1 MSTRS
6 ITGIWKPEGDPIGVG
21 VYVHSDGYPEGRLP
35 DLKKMI
41 VRDGPEKVAAT
52 IMSAKKG
59 GWSYLFTDYT
69 NNYLGE
75 DRAKLVPGY
84 GLMYLDG
91 AEEKPIKDADLE
103 KDGWWCEYR
112 YYIDVE
118 TGDIHWYEGSSTYE
132 HVERFAEYSVE
143 KVDV

>member
-6 ITGIWKPEGDPIGVG
+6 ITGIWNTEVDPVGVG
-21 VYVHSDGYPEGRLP
+21 VYCHSDGYPEGRLP
-35 DLKKMI
+35 DLKRMI
-41 VRDGPEKVAAT
+41 VRDGPEKVVET
-52 IMSAKKG
+52 ILSAKWG

-69 NNYLGE
+69 ENRLG
-75 DRAKLVPGY
+75 DRARLVPGY
-84 GLMYLDG
+84 GLMFLDG
-91 AEEKPIKDADLE
+91 KEDKPIKDADLAE
-103 KDGWWCEYR
+103 DGWWCEYR

-118 TGDIHWYEGSSTYE
+118 TGDIHWYEGDSTHE